1 MKIDVLA
8 FGSHPDDVELG
19 CAGTLLM
26 EKRSGKTIGV
36 IDITGGE
43 LGTRGTPATRKA
55 EAAAAAGILQL
66 DIRENLGL
74 PDGFFENTRPHQLE
88 IIRTIR
94 KYRPEI
100 ILCNAPADRHPDHGR
115 ASRLLEEASF
125 LSGLIK
131 VETED
136 KGQLQ
141 TAWRPKYV
149 LHYLQ
154 DRYLQP
160 NFVYD
165 ITPVMEQKIEA
176 IKAYGTQFNVADPNA
191 LHTYIS
197 KPDFL
202 DSIIYRAK
210 MLGKMIGVPYAEGYI
225 SEKMIGIRNLDALV
239 QEVT

>member
-26 EKRSGKTIGV
+26 EKRQGKTIGI
-36 IDITGGE
+36 IDMTAGE
-43 LGTRGTPATRKA
+43 LGTRGTAETRKA
-55 EAAAAAGILQL
+55 EAAVAATILQL
-66 DIRENLGL
+66 DARENLGI
-74 PDGFFENTRPHQLE
+74 PDGFFENTKPHQLAV
-88 IIRTIR
+88 IRAIR
-94 KYRPEI
+94 KYQPEI

-115 ASRLLEEASF
+115 ASRLLEEAAF

-136 KGQLQ
+136 DGQLQ
-141 TAWRPKYV
+141 AAWRPKYV
-149 LHYLQ
+149 LHYIQ
-154 DRYLQP
+154 DRFLQP
-160 NFVYD
+160 TFVYD
-165 ITPVMEQKIEA
+165 ITPVIDQKIEA
-176 IKAYGTQFNVADPNA
+176 IKAYTTQFNVTDPNGVQ
-191 LHTYIS
+191 TYIS

-202 DSIIYRAK
+202 DSIVYRAK

-225 SEKMIGIRNLDALV
+225 SEKMIGITTFDSLV